1 LITDPLKEPML
12 KTALF
17 GKPLQRRH
25 SAVMH
30 NAAFK
35 AASVNACYELH
46 EVDESQ
52 LLDYARKA
60 RNGDWLGFQVTAP
73 HKQFVMGLLDEV
85 EPAAQG
91 ISAVNSVAV
100 TSDAKLVGFNTD
112 VIGFLAG
119 LRAVVGRLDGISAVV
134 AGSGGVGHAAT
145 YGLATNG
152 VGRITVLDL
161 NIDMPQRLAASMR
174 DVADIEPMKFE
185 DASVR
190 HRLETA
196 DLFVNATSVGMLS
209 PGPVIDVN
217 MLAPHASVFDVV
229 YIPAQTELVRQALG
243 RGLRAA
249 NGDTMLI
256 AQAAA
261 AWMRW
266 TGLPDPSDIMRAAV
280 EPLLLETNQRP

>member
-1 LITDPLKEPML
+1 MF

-17 GKPLQRRH
+17 GKPLQRKH
-25 SAVMH
+25 SAEMH

-35 AASVNACYELH
+35 AASVDACYELH

-52 LLDYARKA
+52 LTRYAREA
-60 RNGDWLGFQVTAP
+60 RNGDWLGFQITAP
-73 HKQFVMGLLDEV
+73 HKQFVMDLLDEV
-85 EPAAQG
+85 EPAAQRIG
-91 ISAVNSVAV
+91 AVNSVAV
-100 TSDAKLVGFNTD
+100 TPEGKLVGFNTD
-112 VIGFLAG
+112 ALGFIAG
-119 LRAVVGRLDGISAVV
+119 LRSVLARLDGISAVV

-145 YGLATNG
+145 YGLAASG

-161 NIDMPQRLAASMR
+161 NMAMPQRLAASMS
-174 DVADIEPMKFE
+174 DVADIEPMDF
-185 DASVR
+185 DDTAVR
-190 HRLETA
+190 NRLETA

-217 MLAPHASVFDVV
+217 LLAPHTSVFDVV

-249 NGDTMLI
+249 NGDTMLV

-266 TGLPDPSDIMRAAV
+266 TGLPDPSETMRAAV
-280 EPLLLETNQRP
+280 APLLRETDQRP

>member
-1 LITDPLKEPML
+1 ML

-17 GKPLQRRH
+17 GNPLQRQH

-52 LLDYARKA
+52 LQNYAREA

-73 HKQFVMGLLDEV
+73 HKQFVMDLLDEI

-91 ISAVNSVAV
+91 IGAVNSVTV
-100 TSDAKLVGFNTD
+100 TPAGKLVGFNTD
-112 VIGFLAG
+112 VVGFLAG
-119 LRAVVGRLDGISAVV
+119 LRSVLGRLDGISAVV

-145 YGLATNG
+145 YGLATSG

-161 NIDMPQRLAASMR
+161 NIAMPQRLAATIG
-174 DVADIEPMKFE
+174 DVADIEPMEFN
-185 DASVR
+185 DPAAR
-190 HRLETA
+190 DRLETA

-217 MLAPHASVFDVV
+217 LLAPHASVFDVV

-249 NGDTMLI
+249 NGDTMLV

-266 TGLPDPSDIMRAAV
+266 TGLPDPSETMRAAV
-280 EPLLLETNQRP
+280 APLLLETNQRP

>member
-1 LITDPLKEPML
+1 ML

-17 GKPLQRRH
+17 GKPLQRQH

-35 AASVNACYELH
+35 VASVDACYELH

-52 LLDYARKA
+52 LRKYAREA
-60 RNGDWLGFQVTAP
+60 HNGDWLGFQVTAP
-73 HKQFVMGLLDEV
+73 HKQFVMDLLDEV
-85 EPAAQG
+85 EPAAQRIG
-91 ISAVNSVAV
+91 AVNSVTV
-100 TSDAKLVGFNTD
+100 TPDGKLVGFNTD
-112 VIGFLAG
+112 VVGFLAG
-119 LRAVVGRLDGISAVV
+119 LRTVVGRLDGISAVV
-134 AGSGGVGHAAT
+134 AGAGGVGHAAT

-161 NIDMPQRLAASMR
+161 NIAMPQRLAATMG
-174 DVADIEPMKFE
+174 DVADIEPMEFN
-185 DASVR
+185 DPAVR
-190 HRLETA
+190 DRLETA

-209 PGPVIDVN
+209 PGPVVDVN
-217 MLAPHASVFDVV
+217 LLAPRASVFDVV
-229 YIPAQTELVRQALG
+229 YIPAQTELVRQARG

-249 NGDTMLI
+249 NGDIMLI

-266 TGLPDPSDIMRAAV
+266 TGLPDPSDTMRAAV
-280 EPLLLETNQRP
+280 APLLAEVNQRP

>member
-1 LITDPLKEPML
+1 MLKKEPML

-17 GKPLQRRH
+17 GNPLQRKH

-35 AASVNACYELH
+35 AASVDACYELH
-46 EVDESQ
+46 EVDESELQ
-52 LLDYARKA
+52 NYAREA
-60 RNGDWLGFQVTAP
+60 RNGGWLGFQVTAP
-73 HKQFVMGLLDEV
+73 HKQFVMDLLDEV

-91 ISAVNSVAV
+91 IGAVNSVAV
-100 TSDAKLVGFNTD
+100 TPDGKLLGFNTD
-112 VIGFLAG
+112 VVGFLAG
-119 LRAVVGRLDGISAVV
+119 LRSVVGSLDGISAVV

-145 YGLATNG
+145 YGLATSG
-152 VGRITVLDL
+152 AGRITVLDL
-161 NIDMPQRLAASMR
+161 NIAMPQRLAATMK
-174 DVADIEPMKFE
+174 DVADIEPME
-185 DASVR
+185 LDDAAVR

-209 PGPVIDVN
+209 PGPVIDVS
-217 MLAPHASVFDVV
+217 MLAPHVAVFDVV
-229 YIPAQTELVRQALG
+229 YIPAQTELVRQA
-243 RGLRAA
+243 RDRELRAA

-266 TGLPDPSDIMRAAV
+266 TGLPDPSATMRAAV
-280 EPLLLETNQRP
+280 APLLAEVNQRP

>member
-1 LITDPLKEPML
+1 ML

-17 GKPLQRRH
+17 GNPLQRRH

-35 AASVNACYELH
+35 AAAVNACYELH

-52 LLDYARKA
+52 LQNYAREA

-73 HKQFVMGLLDEV
+73 HKQFVIDLLDEV
-85 EPAAQG
+85 EPAAQRIG
-91 ISAVNSVAV
+91 AVNSVAV
-100 TSDAKLVGFNTD
+100 TPDAKLVGFNTD
-112 VIGFLAG
+112 VVGFLAG
-119 LRAVVGRLDGISAVV
+119 LRSVLGRLDGISAVV

-145 YGLATNG
+145 YGLATSG
-152 VGRITVLDL
+152 VGPITVLDL
-161 NIDMPQRLAASMR
+161 NIAMPQRLAATMG
-174 DVADIEPMKFE
+174 DVAEIEPMEFA

-190 HRLETA
+190 HRLESA

-217 MLAPHASVFDVV
+217 LLAPHASVFDVV
-229 YIPAQTELVRQALG
+229 YIPAQTELVRQARG
-243 RGLRAA
+243 RGLPAA

-266 TGLPDPSDIMRAAV
+266 TGLPDPSDTMRAAV
-280 EPLLLETNQRP
+280 APLLAEVNQRP